1 MQWWARLPERCRWRP
16 CRCVA
21 FLLSLA
27 SSAASFQKNCAAAGL
42 HASLKMPPLA
52 TPGADP
58 DARDAR
64 SRGPLVLII
73 EDTTDLRDLF
83 AAELATEG
91 FLVIDA
97 LDGEAGIDKA
107 KRFEPDAI
115 VLDLM
120 LPGINGFNVARI
132 LRSHERTRNAVIV
145 AVTALTS
152 IRLQTL
158 ALEAGCDS
166 CLLKPVLGSAVIRE
180 LTRLLVAKHSG
191 ADLSRLRP

>member
-1 MQWWARLPERCRWRP
+1 MSGLRMS
-16 CRCVA
+16 
-21 FLLSLA
+21 SLA
-27 SSAASFQKNCAAAGL
+27 
-42 HASLKMPPLA
+42 PPRTDSDSRA
-52 TPGADP
+52 VKG
-58 DARDAR
+58 
-64 SRGPLVLII
+64 RGPLVLII

-83 AAELATEG
+83 AAELATNG

-97 LDGEAGIDKA
+97 IDGESGIDKA

-132 LRSHERTRNAVIV
+132 LRGQESTRNAVIV

-152 IRLQTL
+152 IRLQTM

-166 CLLKPVLGSAVIRE
+166 CLVKPVIGATVVRE
-180 LTRLLVAKHSG
+180 LMRHLVARRSA
-191 ADLSRLRP
+191 ADLSRLKV

>member
-1 MQWWARLPERCRWRP
+1 
-16 CRCVA
+16 
-21 FLLSLA
+21 
-27 SSAASFQKNCAAAGL
+27 
-42 HASLKMPPLA
+42 
-52 TPGADP
+52 
-58 DARDAR
+58 
-64 SRGPLVLII
+64 LVLII

-83 AAELATEG
+83 AAELATDG

-97 LDGEAGIDKA
+97 VDGEAGIDKA

-132 LRSHERTRNAVIV
+132 LRSHAPMQNAVIV

-152 IRLQTL
+152 ISMQAM

-166 CLLKPVLGSAVIRE
+166 CLVKPVLGAAVVRE
-180 LTRLLVAKHSG
+180 LMRLLVAKRSS
-191 ADLSRLRP
+191 ADLSRLKK

>member
-1 MQWWARLPERCRWRP
+1 
-16 CRCVA
+16 
-21 FLLSLA
+21 
-27 SSAASFQKNCAAAGL
+27 
-42 HASLKMPPLA
+42 
-52 TPGADP
+52 
-58 DARDAR
+58 
-64 SRGPLVLII
+64 LVLII

-83 AAELATEG
+83 AAELATNG

-97 LDGEAGIDKA
+97 VDGEAGIDKA

-132 LRSHERTRNAVIV
+132 LRAHAPTQNAVII

-152 IRLQTL
+152 FSMQSM

-166 CLLKPVLGSAVIRE
+166 YLVKPVLGAAVVRE
-180 LTRLLVAKHSG
+180 LMRLLVAKRSL
-191 ADLSRLRP
+191 ADLSRLRT

>member
-1 MQWWARLPERCRWRP
+1 MSSLRMS
-16 CRCVA
+16 
-21 FLLSLA
+21 SLA
-27 SSAASFQKNCAAAGL
+27 
-42 HASLKMPPLA
+42 PPRTDSDSRA
-52 TPGADP
+52 VKG
-58 DARDAR
+58 
-64 SRGPLVLII
+64 RGPLVLII

-83 AAELATEG
+83 AAELATNG

-97 LDGEAGIDKA
+97 IDGESGIDKA

-132 LRSHERTRNAVIV
+132 LRGQESTRNAVIV

-152 IRLQTL
+152 IRLQTM

-166 CLLKPVLGSAVIRE
+166 CLVKPVIGATVVRE
-180 LTRLLVAKHSG
+180 LMRHLVARRSA
-191 ADLSRLRP
+191 ADLSRLKV

>member
-1 MQWWARLPERCRWRP
+1 MS
-16 CRCVA
+16 
-21 FLLSLA
+21 SLA
-27 SSAASFQKNCAAAGL
+27 
-42 HASLKMPPLA
+42 PPRTDSDSRA
-52 TPGADP
+52 VKG
-58 DARDAR
+58 
-64 SRGPLVLII
+64 RGPLVLII

-83 AAELATEG
+83 AAELATNG

-97 LDGEAGIDKA
+97 IDGESGIDKA

-132 LRSHERTRNAVIV
+132 LRGQESTRNAVIV

-152 IRLQTL
+152 IRLQTM

-166 CLLKPVLGSAVIRE
+166 CLVKPVIGATVVRE
-180 LTRLLVAKHSG
+180 LMRHLVARRSA
-191 ADLSRLRP
+191 ADLSRLKV

>member
-1 MQWWARLPERCRWRP
+1 
-16 CRCVA
+16 
-21 FLLSLA
+21 
-27 SSAASFQKNCAAAGL
+27 
-42 HASLKMPPLA
+42 
-52 TPGADP
+52 
-58 DARDAR
+58 
-64 SRGPLVLII
+64 LVLII

-83 AAELATEG
+83 AAELATDG

-97 LDGEAGIDKA
+97 VDGEAGIDKA

-132 LRSHERTRNAVIV
+132 LRSHEPTRNAAIV

-152 IRLQTL
+152 MRLQSM

-166 CLLKPVLGSAVIRE
+166 CLVKPVLGAAVVRE
-180 LTRLLVAKHSG
+180 LMRLLVAKRSA
-191 ADLSRLRP
+191 ADLSRLKK